1 MRPEKVQCLIAAAML
16 LLALTGCMM
25 PSAQNAQQAAP
36 QQAQA
41 PSTPEQAQAP
51 QAANTAP
58 APAASPAA
66 AQPPAVDRQT
76 YNQQLLDEQVKFT
89 AFPLVR
95 EVTLEEGM
103 KYNVYFET
111 DSPIRFVVYNEAR
124 YNDWK
129 QNGQHTMSKATTN
142 SAEGCCR
149 TDGNF
154 PIDINNGEAG
164 KYYLVFDASDLKLAD
179 PRPSQGILR
188 VTKTSNI

>member
-1 MRPEKVQCLIAAAML
+1 MRPEKASCLIAAAML

-25 PSAQNAQQAAP
+25 PAQQNAQQA
-36 QQAQA
+36 QA
-41 PSTPEQAQAP
+41 PATQEQAQAP
-51 QAANTAP
+51 QAAAAP
-58 APAASPAA
+58 APAASPASA
-66 AQPPAVDRQT
+66 PQPAVDRQT
-76 YNQQLLDEQVKFT
+76 YNQQMLDEQLKFT

-103 KYNVYFET
+103 KYSVYFET

-129 QNGQHTMSKATTN
+129 QSGQHTMSKATTN
-142 SAEGCCR
+142 SADGCCG

-154 PIDINNGEAG
+154 AIDINRGEVG

-179 PRPSQGILR
+179 PRPSQGIVR